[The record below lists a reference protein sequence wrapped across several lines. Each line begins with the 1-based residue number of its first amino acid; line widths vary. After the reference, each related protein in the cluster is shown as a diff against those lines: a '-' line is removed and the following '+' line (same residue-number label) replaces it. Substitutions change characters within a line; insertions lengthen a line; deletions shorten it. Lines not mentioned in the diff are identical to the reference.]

1 MARRLSRASG
11 ARPGR
16 GRSRPARGRDEPLPL
31 ARIALYVATMPRVE
45 ASDGRVLRGHRNRE
59 RIVEALREL
68 VRRGVVR
75 PSAEQVATAAGV
87 GERSVYR
94 HFRDMESLYAE
105 IGRLVQSEVA
115 DLVEPGPPTE
125 GPVPER
131 IRGLVAW
138 RARIFERIAP
148 FEKSG
153 SIARFGSPVLQRQHA
168 NLGRTLRKQLQ
179 AVFRAELPGRPEVLE
194 AIDAFASIE
203 TWQRLRGDQR
213 LDPKRARRTVEAAL
227 GALLEPGAPVRARR
241 APPVR
246 RRPKAT

>member
-1 MARRLSRASG
+1 
-11 ARPGR
+11 
-16 GRSRPARGRDEPLPL
+16 
-31 ARIALYVATMPRVE
+31 MPRAE
-45 ASDGRVLRGHRNRE
+45 ASDGRVLRGHRNRA
-59 RIVEALREL
+59 RIVDALREL
-68 VRRGVVR
+68 VRHGVVR

-87 GERSVYR
+87 GERSVFR

-115 DLVEPGPPTE
+115 GLVEPGPPTE
-125 GPVPER
+125 GALSER

-168 NLGRTLRKQLQ
+168 SLGRTLRKQLQ
-179 AVFRAELPGRPEVLE
+179 AVFGAELGGRPDVLE
-194 AIDAFASIE
+194 AVDALASIE

-213 LDPKRARRTVEAAL
+213 LEPKRAQRVVETGL
-227 GALLEPGAPVRARR
+227 EALLASRGTVRSASVR
-241 APPVR
+241 PVR
-246 RRPKAT
+246 RRSKAT